1 MVSRRRFSIGK
12 LICYVV
18 LITWAIVTIY
28 PLIYTFLTSF
38 KTQASM
44 YTNMFGLPET
54 WHFENYTG
62 LFSEMG
68 FGRSIANSLIITV
81 ISVICQLV
89 ISCMVSF
96 VITQIRFKHSNKL
109 LGMFVIGML
118 IPAQVLIIPVAIMA
132 KYMDGYNN
140 LPFLICVYVATG
152 MPYMIFVICG
162 FMKSLPKELM
172 EASLIDGCSGFKTF
186 TKMVI
191 PLSRPVIATMGMLSF
206 IGTWN
211 EMIIA
216 LILLKKNELKTVS
229 LALNMFAGDRFSNFP
244 GMCAAVMLG
253 VLPTMVIYFAF
264 QENIIAGMTAGAVK
278 G

>member
-1 MVSRRRFSIGK
+1 MIKRGFSIGK
-12 LICYVV
+12 LICYIV
-18 LITWAIVTIY
+18 LIIWAVITIY

-38 KTQASM
+38 KTQTSM

-54 WHFENYTG
+54 WHFENYAA
-62 LFSEMG
+62 LFADMG
-68 FGRSIANSLIITV
+68 FGKSIFNSFFITITTV
-81 ISVICQLV
+81 VCQLV

-96 VITQIRFKHSNKL
+96 VITQIRFKSSNKV
-109 LGMFVIGML
+109 LGLFVIGML
-118 IPAQVLIIPVAIMA
+118 IPAQVLIIPISIMA

-140 LPFLICVYVATG
+140 LPFLICVYIATG

-162 FMKSLPKELM
+162 FMKNLPKELM
-172 EASLIDGCSGFKTF
+172 EAGLIDGCNGLKTF
-186 TKMVI
+186 TKIVV
-191 PLSRPVIATMGMLSF
+191 PLSRPAIATMGMLSF

-244 GMCAAVMLG
+244 GMCAAVMIG
-253 VLPTMVIYFAF
+253 VLPTMLIYFIF